1 MIDSVGFSRNYV
13 LIHGLVKTRNSAGGI
28 GVTHSAVEIKYWGTI
43 LTTVDQAE
51 QIVSL
56 FHCEK

>member
-1 MIDSVGFSRNYV
+1 M
-13 LIHGLVKTRNSAGGI
+13 LIHGLAKAGTSAGGI
-28 GVTHSAVEIKYWGTI
+28 GVSHSAVEIKYWGTI

-56 FHCEK
+56 FYCEK

>member
-1 MIDSVGFSRNYV
+1 M

-51 QIVSL
+51 
-56 FHCEK
+56 